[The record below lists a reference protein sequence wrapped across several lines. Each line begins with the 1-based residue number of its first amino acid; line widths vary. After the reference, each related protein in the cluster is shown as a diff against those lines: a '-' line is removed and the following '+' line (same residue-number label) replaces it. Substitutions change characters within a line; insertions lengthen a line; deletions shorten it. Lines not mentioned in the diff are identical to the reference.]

1 MRRNEILRILSEHRS
16 QTGRFGVKS
25 LALFGS
31 VAREEASSQSDVD
44 ILVEFDSP
52 PSFDRY
58 MGLKFYLDDLLGV
71 RVDLVTPRA
80 LKPRVRS
87 YVEQEA
93 VYVP

>member
-16 QTGRFGVKS
+16 ETGRFGVKS
-25 LALFGS
+25 LTLFGS

-52 PSFDRY
+52 PSFDCY
-58 MGLKFYLDDLLGV
+58 MGLKFYLEDLLRV

-80 LKPRVRS
+80 LKPRVRP